1 VKAVLFNLSLSL
13 SVISTNLAQPCCK
26 KCTSLSFVCP
36 IKENDHRHVLG
47 FGFRS
52 CGILV
57 FGWIWILLFLFKQNW
72 IGIDDILLYFVTFGS
87 VLGLQVI
94 VLIIVSQIH

>member
-1 VKAVLFNLSLSL
+1 
-13 SVISTNLAQPCCK
+13 
-26 KCTSLSFVCP
+26 
-36 IKENDHRHVLG
+36 
-47 FGFRS
+47 
-52 CGILV
+52 
-57 FGWIWILLFLFKQNW
+57 LFKQNW